1 MYTPFP
7 PKTAPQDDNLEHIY
21 FAFPGVHGF
30 FKHCF
35 TSCACGLNEPSKP
48 SFVLLRLSFIEFIVG
63 SSSTQTR
70 LELNSSISSRAH
82 GKNPKLELR
91 LTGLMQYTKEKKVCV
106 QGAVAII

>member
-1 MYTPFP
+1 
-7 PKTAPQDDNLEHIY
+7 
-21 FAFPGVHGF
+21 
-30 FKHCF
+30 
-35 TSCACGLNEPSKP
+35 
-48 SFVLLRLSFIEFIVG
+48 VG
-63 SSSTQTR
+63 SSSTQTL